1 MLNSASIARPWA
13 SMSPVEALVER
24 ATDPM
29 MAEPNYAINLELA
42 EYINNKKANTPR
54 DAALATVRA
63 INSRNPH
70 TALLAIQLLK
80 TLVKECGYPFHLQ
93 IATKE
98 FLNELVRRFP
108 ERPPMVLG
116 PVMGKI
122 LELIHEWKNTI
133 CVNSKYKDDLVHIRD
148 MHRLLSYK
156 GYRFRSFDAVRALQ
170 GTDVTENLKSPE
182 ELEEE
187 DRAAK
192 SAVSTPNHLHNL
204 LYPIPETLI
213 SFAQQKLQELIR
225 RGTPR
230 DLAQAQELMKELSG
244 AVPERQPDY
253 ASQTKSELE
262 KVQQKAIL
270 MNDML
275 NNIAEGEQL
284 GIEGDVYE
292 QVSGVLKAARP
303 KIQKWIGEAGEDNAD
318 LMDRLLLMNDLINNV
333 LDRYEAC
340 RRGDWAKA
348 AEIDATLNPQNKPP
362 DLISFDAFADD
373 SDLNALSNETS
384 APQGTGGS
392 APAPTTS
399 VGLPLDLFSSP
410 APSDLFS
417 VPQPSQQGQAKP
429 RQDPMAFFNTPSPGV
444 TSGFPQPA
452 AQAPHQTS
460 HMFGTF
466 ASASG
471 NSVSG
476 SSTPSSNPGFG
487 AGISLPLTPSSIL
500 AQNNTA
506 PASGSSSTNQ
516 AKARDPFADLANW

>member
-1 MLNSASIARPWA
+1 MLNSASMARPWA
-13 SMSPVEALVER
+13 SVSPVDALVER

-29 MAEPNYAINLELA
+29 LEEPNFAVNLELA
-42 EYINNKKANTPR
+42 EYVNSKKANTPR
-54 DAALATVRA
+54 EAALATVRA

-133 CVNSKYKDDLVHIRD
+133 CVTSKYKDDLVHIRD

-170 GTDVTENLKSPE
+170 GTDITENLKSPE

-192 SAVSTPNHLHNL
+192 SA
-204 LYPIPETLI
+204 
-213 SFAQQKLQELIR
+213 KLQELIR

-244 AVPERQPDY
+244 AEPEKQPDY
-253 ASQTKSELE
+253 ASQTKAELE

-270 MNDML
+270 LNDML
-275 NNIAEGEQL
+275 NNIAQDEQV
-284 GIEGDVYE
+284 GVDGDAYE
-292 QVSGVLKAARP
+292 QVSGILKAARP
-303 KIQKWIGEAGEDNAD
+303 KIQKWIGDAGEDNAD

-340 RRGDWAKA
+340 KKGDWAKA

-373 SDLNALSNETS
+373 SDLNALSHETTS
-384 APQGTGGS
+384 APTGTS
-392 APAPTTS
+392 ASAGPAS
-399 VGLPLDLFSSP
+399 SIGLPLDLFSSP
-410 APSDLFS
+410 APQDLFS
-417 VPQPSQQGQAKP
+417 AQQPQQSSSKP
-429 RQDPMAFFNTPSPGV
+429 RQDPMAFFNTSQTSQPS
-444 TSGFPQPA
+444 FPQLQP
-452 AQAPHQTS
+452 QGLHQTS
-460 HMFGTF
+460 GMFGTF

-487 AGISLPLTPSSIL
+487 AGISLPMTPGVAPL
-500 AQNNTA
+500 QNNA
-506 PASGSSSTNQ
+506 AQSATNTTNTTNTTNSQ
-516 AKARDPFADLANW
+516 GKARDPFADLANW

>member
-1 MLNSASIARPWA
+1 
-13 SMSPVEALVER
+13 
-24 ATDPM
+24 
-29 MAEPNYAINLELA
+29 MAEPNYAVNLELA
-42 EYINNKKANTPR
+42 EYVNNKKANTPR

-122 LELIHEWKNTI
+122 LEEIELAFR
-133 CVNSKYKDDLVHIRD
+133 IR
-148 MHRLLSYK
+148 
-156 GYRFRSFDAVRALQ
+156 Q
-170 GTDVTENLKSPE
+170 GANLKSPE

-192 SAVSTPNHLHNL
+192 SA
-204 LYPIPETLI
+204 
-213 SFAQQKLQELIR
+213 KLQELIR

-270 MNDML
+270 LNDML
-275 NNIAEGEQL
+275 NNIAEGEML
-284 GIEGDVYE
+284 GVEGDVYD
-292 QVSGVLKAARP
+292 QVSSVLKAARP

-340 RRGDWAKA
+340 RKGDWAKA
-348 AEIDATLNPQNKPP
+348 AEIDAT
-362 DLISFDAFADD
+362 
-373 SDLNALSNETS
+373 DLNALSNESS
-384 APQGTGGS
+384 AVPTAGPA
-392 APAPTTS
+392 APAPPPTTS

-410 APSDLFS
+410 ASTNLFS
-417 VPQPSQQGQAKP
+417 VPQPSSQGPAKP
-429 RQDPMAFFNTPSPGV
+429 RQDPMAFFNTPSPGP
-444 TSGFPQPA
+444 SFGFQQPSA
-452 AQAPHQTS
+452 EPPHQTS
-460 HMFGTF
+460 HLFGTF

-471 NSVSG
+471 AVSG

-487 AGISLPLTPSSIL
+487 AGISLPLTPSSMPP
-500 AQNNTA
+500 QNNTSTGGS
-506 PASGSSSTNQ
+506 ASKNQ
-516 AKARDPFADLANW
+516 GKAHDPFADLANW

>member
-1 MLNSASIARPWA
+1 MRH
-13 SMSPVEALVER
+13 V
-24 ATDPM
+24 
-29 MAEPNYAINLELA
+29 
-42 EYINNKKANTPR
+42 
-54 DAALATVRA
+54 
-63 INSRNPH
+63 
-70 TALLAIQLLK
+70 
-80 TLVKECGYPFHLQ
+80 
-93 IATKE
+93 
-98 FLNELVRRFP
+98 
-108 ERPPMVLG
+108 
-116 PVMGKI
+116 
-122 LELIHEWKNTI
+122 
-133 CVNSKYKDDLVHIRD
+133 
-148 MHRLLSYK
+148 
-156 GYRFRSFDAVRALQ
+156 
-170 GTDVTENLKSPE
+170 
-182 ELEEE
+182 
-187 DRAAK
+187 
-192 SAVSTPNHLHNL
+192 
-204 LYPIPETLI
+204 
-213 SFAQQKLQELIR
+213 
-225 RGTPR
+225 
-230 DLAQAQELMKELSG
+230 
-244 AVPERQPDY
+244 
-253 ASQTKSELE
+253 
-262 KVQQKAIL
+262 
-270 MNDML
+270 
-275 NNIAEGEQL
+275 
-284 GIEGDVYE
+284 
-292 QVSGVLKAARP
+292 
-303 KIQKWIGEAGEDNAD
+303 GEATGQKPQRSMRREYFE
-318 LMDRLLLMNDLINNV
+318 MKRLV
-333 LDRYEAC
+333 LYSLSFSC
-340 RRGDWAKA
+340 S
-348 AEIDATLNPQNKPP
+348 LNPQNKPP

-506 PASGSSSTNQ
+506 PASGSSSNNQ

>member
-13 SMSPVEALVER
+13 SVSPVEVLVER

-170 GTDVTENLKSPE
+170 STDVTANLKSPE

-192 SAVSTPNHLHNL
+192 SA
-204 LYPIPETLI
+204 
-213 SFAQQKLQELIR
+213 KLQELIR

-362 DLISFDAFADD
+362 DLISFDVFADD

-384 APQGTGGS
+384 APQTVAGT

-410 APSDLFS
+410 APTDLYS

-471 NSVSG
+471 NTVSG

-500 AQNNTA
+500 AQNNATS
-506 PASGSSSTNQ
+506 ASGNSSNTQ
-516 AKARDPFADLANW
+516 TKPRDPFADLANW

>member
-1 MLNSASIARPWA
+1 MLNSTSIARPWA
-13 SMSPVEALVER
+13 SVSPVEALVER

-70 TALLAIQLLK
+70 TALLAITLLK

-192 SAVSTPNHLHNL
+192 SA
-204 LYPIPETLI
+204 
-213 SFAQQKLQELIR
+213 KLQELIR

-253 ASQTKSELE
+253 ASQTKAELE

-362 DLISFDAFADD
+362 DLISFDVFADD

-384 APQGTGGS
+384 APQTAAGT

-410 APSDLFS
+410 APTDLFS
-417 VPQPSQQGQAKP
+417 MPQPSQQGQAKP
-429 RQDPMAFFNTPSPGV
+429 RQDPMAFFNTPSSGV
-444 TSGFPQPA
+444 SSSFPQPT

-500 AQNNTA
+500 AQNNATA
-506 PASGSSSTNQ
+506 ATGGSSSIQ
-516 AKARDPFADLANW
+516 AKPRDPFADLANW